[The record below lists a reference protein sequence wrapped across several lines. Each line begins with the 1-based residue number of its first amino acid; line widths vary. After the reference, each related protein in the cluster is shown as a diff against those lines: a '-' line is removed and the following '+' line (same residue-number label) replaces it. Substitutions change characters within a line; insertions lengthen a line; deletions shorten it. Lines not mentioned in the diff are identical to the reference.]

1 MAASIVDVEKV
12 QEESPD
18 TGNIAETKEISKIV
32 SAEEQQFPGPK
43 RLALILI
50 ALYLAIFLVAL
61 DRTIVATAI
70 PRITDEFHSLNDVG
84 WYGSAYLITGCSF
97 QLLFGRIYTFYS
109 PKWIF
114 LVCIGIFEVGSL
126 LCGTAP
132 SSTALI
138 VGRAIAGL
146 GSAGIFSGAIVIIV
160 YAIPLHKRS
169 LYVGFNGAIF
179 GIASVIGPLLGGAF
193 TEYSTWRWCFYINLP
208 VGAVAVVIIA
218 LVLKLPKAKN
228 ADMSLLEQFQRL
240 DPIGNLFFLPG
251 MVCLLLALQW
261 GGSTYAWNDGR
272 IIALFIL
279 FGILIITFIC
289 IQLWKKEMATIPPHV
304 ISQRSVAAGM
314 WYSFVVGSAMLVLVY
329 FLPIWFQAV
338 QGVNAVESG
347 IRCLPLI
354 ISLVFGAISSGI
366 VVNSTGYYTQF
377 LYIGCIF
384 LAIGT
389 GLITTF
395 TVDINEGKWIGFQ
408 ILAGYGIGC
417 GMQQPS
423 MAAQNHLTSQDIPTG
438 VSLMLFGQSL
448 GGAVFVSIGQNIFSN
463 RLISG
468 LASVPGLNPAIVIST
483 GATDLRNVVA
493 PQYLGSV
500 LVAYNH
506 ALTTVFQAAVAVA
519 CFSIFGALAME
530 WKSVKRAKTQA
541 PGSA

>member
-1 MAASIVDVEKV
+1 MAVVYVKPAPTTS
-12 QEESPD
+12 
-18 TGNIAETKEISKIV
+18 G
-32 SAEEQQFPGPK
+32 
-43 RLALILI
+43 RLWLIDI
-50 ALYLAIFLVAL
+50 
-61 DRTIVATAI
+61 
-70 PRITDEFHSLNDVG
+70 
-84 WYGSAYLITGCSF
+84 
-97 QLLFGRIYTFYS
+97 
-109 PKWIF
+109 
-114 LVCIGIFEVGSL
+114 
-126 LCGTAP
+126 
-132 SSTALI
+132 
-138 VGRAIAGL
+138 L
-146 GSAGIFSGAIVIIV
+146 G
-160 YAIPLHKRS
+160 
-169 LYVGFNGAIF
+169 
-179 GIASVIGPLLGGAF
+179 
-193 TEYSTWRWCFYINLP
+193 FYINLP
-208 VGAVAVVIIA
+208 IGAVAVVIIFF
-218 LVLKLPKAKN
+218 VLELPKAKN
-228 ADMSLLEQFQRL
+228 TDMSLLEQFHRL

-279 FGILIITFIC
+279 FGILIITFTC
-289 IQLWKKEMATIPPHV
+289 VQLWKKEMATIPPHI

-314 WYSFVVGSAMLVLVY
+314 WYSFMVGSAMLVLVY

-366 VVNSTGYYTQF
+366 VVGRTGYYTQF
-377 LYIGCIF
+377 LYIGCVF
-384 LAIGT
+384 LSIGT

-423 MAAQNHLTSQDIPTG
+423 MAAQNHLTRQDIPTG
-438 VSLMLFGQSL
+438 ISLMIFAQSL

-493 PQYLGSV
+493 PEYLGRV

-519 CFSIFGALAME
+519 CFSIFGALAMQ
-530 WKSVKRAKTQA
+530 WKSVKRAKTPA